1 MKTTINV
8 LFASASF
15 AGYGHQTI
23 TVELECNG
31 LKGTFTHTTFNMSDF
46 DDAMDLEGQEKYD
59 ALYDLISYSIS
70 EEVNEFFN
78 L

>member
-15 AGYGHQTI
+15 AGHGHQTI
-23 TVELECNG
+23 TVELESNG
-31 LKGTFTHTTFNMSDF
+31 LKGTFTHTTSNMSDF

>member
-8 LFASASF
+8 LFASAKF
-15 AGYGHQTI
+15 AGYGRQRI
-23 TVELECNG
+23 IVELQCNG
-31 LKGTFTHTTFNMSDF
+31 LKRTFTHTTSNMSDF
-46 DDAMDLEGQEKYD
+46 DDAMDLEGQEKYN

-70 EEVNEFFN
+70 DEVNEFFN

>member
-31 LKGTFTHTTFNMSDF
+31 LKGTFTHTTSNMSDF
-46 DDAMDLEGQEKYD
+46 DNAMDLEGQEKYN

-70 EEVNEFFN
+70 DEVNEFFN